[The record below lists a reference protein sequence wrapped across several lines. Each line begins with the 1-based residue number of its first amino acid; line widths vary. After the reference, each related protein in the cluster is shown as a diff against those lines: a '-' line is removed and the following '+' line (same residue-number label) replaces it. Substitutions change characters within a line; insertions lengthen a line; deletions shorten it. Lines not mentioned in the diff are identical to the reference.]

1 MEQGGL
7 SVEQG
12 LLPVVEDQL
21 QPPSF
26 SFPVLHRQRVIDVLD
41 RAARHR
47 VTLVF
52 GPPGTGKTVACA
64 TWAAAQSGD
73 RKVAWLTLHADEDR
87 AWFWADI
94 WAALT
99 RAGAVR
105 PEAADSLAD
114 VSADDFP
121 LRLAE
126 VARVFGVPAVLVI
139 DNAHVIT
146 NGAVLSG
153 LDSLIRHAPPAW
165 RLFLSGRQP
174 PGLQLVR
181 LKASG
186 GLAMVGAAA
195 LACTPAEA
203 DAYLALPGREFNSRP
218 DRAWTGPPTPAPAWV
233 PPGGQP

>member
-165 RLFLSGRQP
+165 RLFLSGLAAARAATGP
-174 PGLQLVR
+174 AEGIRRAGDGRRGGPGVY
-181 LKASG
+181 SG
-186 GLAMVGAAA
+186 RSRRIPGAA
-195 LACTPAEA
+195 
-203 DAYLALPGREFNSRP
+203 
-218 DRAWTGPPTPAPAWV
+218 GPRV
-233 PPGGQP
+233 Q